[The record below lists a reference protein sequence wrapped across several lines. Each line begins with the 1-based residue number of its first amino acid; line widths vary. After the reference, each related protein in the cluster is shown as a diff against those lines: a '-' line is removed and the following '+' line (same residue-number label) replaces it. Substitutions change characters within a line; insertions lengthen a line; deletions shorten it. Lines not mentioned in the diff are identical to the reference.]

1 MEMLTLIV
9 SLSQDAGCD
18 SDETDIGE
26 DDESVLRRLRPQ
38 SVYEKAQEVYNL
50 YNINQGSELGW
61 VSVRMGSKYN
71 ICSNNRKKPAS
82 RPNIILITIY
92 NIFITIIF
100 KQFIVYPR

>member
-61 VSVRMGSKYN
+61 VSVRMDSKYN
-71 ICSNNRKKPAS
+71 ICSNNRNKPAS
-82 RPNIILITIY
+82 PWPNIL
-92 NIFITIIF
+92 FIT
-100 KQFIVYPR
+100 YL